1 LLLATPHS
9 EQLRSEP
16 LYRCL
21 VGWYPP
27 SRGGQKQLLLG
38 TPHLG
43 VQGGGGSKD
52 LEYESPRRARRPP
65 ARGLARRMYR
75 SNTRDEH
82 EGAGALTRASG
93 APHELR
99 AVAPGAPWRPLRAAR
114 ARQEAPRRV
123 IVATSTRSGAC
134 SQWVLRRRTTPGAMQ
149 QPSVVPYSKAS
160 ECGYRTRSKCAV
172 GVIGVMEVRVTDF
185 TAPNPLRVR

>member
-1 LLLATPHS
+1 MREARETFSPEWARAS
-9 EQLRSEP
+9 KSGAVEP
-16 LYRCL
+16 LVSAGIAGVTQQIL
-21 VGWYPP
+21 LWTSVG
-27 SRGGQKQLLLG
+27 RLAVG
-38 TPHLG
+38 
-43 VQGGGGSKD
+43 
-52 LEYESPRRARRPP
+52 RP
-65 ARGLARRMYR
+65 ARGLASRMYR

>member
-1 LLLATPHS
+1 VYSKRTCTSYISDPA
-9 EQLRSEP
+9 
-16 LYRCL
+16 L
-21 VGWYPP
+21 VEAG
-27 SRGGQKQLLLG
+27 
-38 TPHLG
+38 
-43 VQGGGGSKD
+43 
-52 LEYESPRRARRPP
+52 
-65 ARGLARRMYR
+65 GLASRMYR
-75 SNTRDEH
+75 SNTSDEH

-99 AVAPGAPWRPLRAAR
+99 AVAPGTPWRPLRAAR

>member
-1 LLLATPHS
+1 MRPYASIQSLLSVLRADRGTLA
-9 EQLRSEP
+9 
-16 LYRCL
+16 
-21 VGWYPP
+21 G
-27 SRGGQKQLLLG
+27 
-38 TPHLG
+38 
-43 VQGGGGSKD
+43 
-52 LEYESPRRARRPP
+52 
-65 ARGLARRMYR
+65 GLAGRMYR

-134 SQWVLRRRTTPGAMQ
+134 SQRVLRQRTTPGAMQ
-149 QPSVVPYSKAS
+149 QPSAEPYGKAS